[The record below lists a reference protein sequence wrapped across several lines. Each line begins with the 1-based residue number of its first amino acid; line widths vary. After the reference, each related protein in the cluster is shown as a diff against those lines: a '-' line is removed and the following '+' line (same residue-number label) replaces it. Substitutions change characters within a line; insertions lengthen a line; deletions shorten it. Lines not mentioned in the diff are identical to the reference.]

1 MAWKGQYNTA
11 GLYDSIE
18 QEIKDLTLDRPARLL
33 ARVIDDLRAAV
44 MPRQVVHTCTG
55 KTDKVPHLLGQKPDH
70 IALGYLQVAVSGEG
84 AGGVKILGWDDTN
97 VELEGPPGNE
107 VRIISYRG
115 TKYV

>member
-1 MAWKGQYNTA
+1 MAWRGQYNTA

-44 MPRQVVHTCTG
+44 MPRQIVHKCDGTLQ
-55 KTDKVPHLLGQKPDH
+55 KVAHGLGQKPDH
-70 IALGYLQVAVSGEG
+70 VAIGYMLSVVAD
-84 AGGVKILGWDDTN
+84 GGVGGVTIQGWDDTH
-97 VELEGPPGNE
+97 VELMGSPKTEI
-107 VRIISYRG
+107 RLILYRG